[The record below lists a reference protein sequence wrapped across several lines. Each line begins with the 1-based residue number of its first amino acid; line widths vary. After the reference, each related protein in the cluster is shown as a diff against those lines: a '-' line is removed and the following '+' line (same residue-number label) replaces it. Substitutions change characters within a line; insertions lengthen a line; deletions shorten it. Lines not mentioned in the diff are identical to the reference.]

1 MEFKTLCIFTPCG
14 KTFTF
19 KAGRVICDNESI
31 LQFEYAAMSDGYIKV
46 ATFPKSNIAGW
57 SVALVDFVVDEVVNN

>member
-1 MEFKTLCIFTPCG
+1 MKFKELCIFTSCG

-19 KAGRVICDNESI
+19 KTGKVICDNEST
-31 LQFEYAAMSDGYIKV
+31 LQFEYTAMSDGIIKV

-57 SVALVDFVVDEVVNN
+57 SVTLTDFVICETGD

>member
-1 MEFKTLCIFTPCG
+1 MRFKTLCIFTSCG

-19 KAGRVICDNESI
+19 KNGKVICDNESI
-31 LQFEYAAMSDGYIKV
+31 LQFEYTAMSDGEVKV

-57 SVALVDFVVDEVVNN
+57 SITPVDFVTKES